1 MTTNT
6 SIVVREPTFGHEHGP
21 GGLWNPEMPELS
33 HTLNGFQ
40 LALPYLEPYFI
51 DAVRS
56 AKDHIKDPRLAE
68 EVRAF
73 CAQEAHHSR
82 RHREYCRVLRQRYPR
97 LAEFETQIQQSL
109 VHSRRN
115 DSLEWRVAYTA
126 GYEAITAQLS
136 RWLFRSAHVWF
147 RGADSEFARMMTWH
161 AAEEIEHRHVAYDVL
176 QAVSTSYPL
185 RARALLAAVAKTWL
199 DLTPV
204 VTYMLQVDGYA
215 GVFSSRMRRWR
226 LRMAFVRELVPAIL
240 RYITPG
246 YHPSQEREPKGFAD
260 WVRANAPEQA
270 SATQAKAVLALPESS
285 VGAP

>member
-1 MTTNT
+1 MTASTA
-6 SIVVREPTFGHEHGP
+6 IVVREPVFEHERGR
-21 GGLWNPEMPELS
+21 GGIWNPRLPELS

-56 AKDHIKDPRLAE
+56 ANGYIKEERLKE

-73 CAQEAHHSR
+73 CSQEAHHAR
-82 RHREYCRVLRQRYPR
+82 RHRDYGRVLRKRYPR
-97 LAEFETQIQQSL
+97 LAEFETKLQQSL

-115 DSLEWRVAYTA
+115 DPLPWRIAYTA

-136 RWLFRSAHVWF
+136 RWLFRSADEWF
-147 RGADSEFARMMTWH
+147 RHAEPEFAAMMTWH

-176 QAVSTSYPL
+176 RAVSTSYPL
-185 RARALLAAVAKTWL
+185 RARALFSAVARTWL

-204 VTYMLQVDGYA
+204 VTYMLEVDGY
-215 GVFSSRMRRWR
+215 GRVFASRMRRWR
-226 LRMAFVRELVPAIL
+226 LRARFVGELVPAIA

-246 YHPSQEREPKGFAD
+246 YHPSQERAPAGYSAWLRDNSPAPSAQAD
-260 WVRANAPEQA
+260 SGRAAQAP
-270 SATQAKAVLALPESS
+270 SP
-285 VGAP
+285 